1 MGAGKILCSIIVI
14 SSVILSVVYLFF
26 TQQYIKFYDGI
37 SHIFVE
43 YIYDGICHIFAKV
56 VEYIYD
62 GICHIFAK
70 VVEYI
75 YDGICFVARQV
86 YDLLIKLFNILV
98 EYFKF
103 LDRFGC
109 TDSRSSCAVLYCDLN
124 SIFVSG
130 ECHQN
135 ENEIPGYDTISFL
148 QAQELSNDSTTFKFV
163 EELRSRNDLIRTK
176 LITETDLS
184 YLMLHKI
191 QQIANGFQ
199 FGYDIQNSLL
209 PLVAFTNSTG
219 TVQMEVLYLDYS
231 LADANLRFLALVN
244 WMNFS
249 FFCLNLIG
257 TIGFFIWTL
266 KYVSGEGSRW
276 SEYDTVSLVV
286 LLFNLC
292 SNFVSMLLFVSIKFI
307 FLDVIVYIAGLLMF
321 WMIM

>member
-14 SSVILSVVYLFF
+14 SSVILSVVYLSF
-26 TQQYIKFYDGI
+26 TQEYIKF
-37 SHIFVE
+37 
-43 YIYDGICHIFAKV
+43 
-56 VEYIYD
+56 
-62 GICHIFAK
+62 
-70 VVEYI
+70 

-130 ECHQN
+130 ECPQK
-135 ENEIPGYDTISFL
+135 ENQTTRYDTISFL
-148 QAQELSNDSTTFKFV
+148 QTQELSNDSTTFKFV
-163 EELRSRNDLIRTK
+163 KELQRSSTDSIRTK
-176 LITETDLS
+176 VITENDLT

-209 PLVAFTNSTG
+209 PIVALTNSTG

-231 LADANLRFLALVN
+231 LANANLRFLALVN

-249 FFCLNLIG
+249 FFCLNLI
-257 TIGFFIWTL
+257 
-266 KYVSGEGSRW
+266 
-276 SEYDTVSLVV
+276 D
-286 LLFNLC
+286 LFN
-292 SNFVSMLLFVSIKFI
+292 S
-307 FLDVIVYIAGLLMF
+307 
-321 WMIM
+321 